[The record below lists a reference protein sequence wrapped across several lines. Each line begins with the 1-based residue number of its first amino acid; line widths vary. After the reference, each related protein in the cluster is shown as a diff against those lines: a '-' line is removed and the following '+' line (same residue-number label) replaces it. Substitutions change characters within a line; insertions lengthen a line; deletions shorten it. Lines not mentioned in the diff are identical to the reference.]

1 MDRDKLRIPKSFE
14 QLKDLNDLL
23 KKYRDIYP
31 FQIFVCFV
39 VTYLLYVF
47 ISFETKYFSRWAHIS
62 RFDLYSL

>member
-1 MDRDKLRIPKSFE
+1 MDKDKLRIPKSFE

-39 VTYLLYVF
+39 VTYLLYVRF
-47 ISFETKYFSRWAHIS
+47 SFET
-62 RFDLYSL
+62 